1 MNGFIDVFLQNILP
15 IFIVAGMGFVI
26 RRRLKI
32 DVRSVSRVSF
42 YVFSPALVFSSL
54 VNTSLSGEELVD
66 LALFALIFILSMGL
80 ITLGFSLLLRLP
92 RAETTAMLLVVM
104 FANIG
109 NYGLTLNQLRYGQ
122 AGLERAIVIFVVSTM
137 MVFTLGVFIASL
149 GKSSWRQSLKK
160 VLTLPSFFAVTLALI
175 VYWMSIS
182 IPGPVLR
189 GIELAGNAAIP
200 TMLIVLGM
208 QLANLRDLS
217 RIRLAVPASII
228 RLLIG
233 PVVAVMLASIV
244 GLQGLSRSTAIIE
257 ASMPTAVINTI
268 LATEFE
274 VRPGLI
280 TSTVVLSTL
289 LSAFTIPLVI
299 LILGL

>member
-1 MNGFIDVFLQNILP
+1 
-15 IFIVAGMGFVI
+15 MGFVI
-26 RRRLKI
+26 RTRLNI

-54 VNTSLSGEELVD
+54 VNTSLSGEELVN
-66 LALFALIFILSMGL
+66 LALFAVIFILSMGAV
-80 ITLGFSLLLRLP
+80 TLGFSLLLRLS
-92 RAETTAMLLVVM
+92 RADTTAMLLVVM

-122 AGLERAIVIFVVSTM
+122 AGLERAIIIFIVSTM
-137 MVFTLGVFIASL
+137 LVFTLGVFIASL
-149 GKSSWRQSLKK
+149 GKSSWRHSLLR

-182 IPGPVLR
+182 IPGPVMR
-189 GIELAGNAAIP
+189 GIELAGDAAIP

-217 RIRLAVPASII
+217 RLRLAIPASLIRLM
-228 RLLIG
+228 IG
-233 PVVAVMLASIV
+233 PVVAVILASIV
-244 GLQGLSRSTAIIE
+244 GIQGLSRSTAIIE